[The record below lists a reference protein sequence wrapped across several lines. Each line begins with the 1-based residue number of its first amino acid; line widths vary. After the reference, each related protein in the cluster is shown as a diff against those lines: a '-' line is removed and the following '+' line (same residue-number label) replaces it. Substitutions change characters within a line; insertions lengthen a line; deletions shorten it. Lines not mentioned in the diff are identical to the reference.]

1 MPGLHSPADFQ
12 RLGDEAAAVVARLS
26 QMAISGNLEG
36 MQFLEAFDEISD
48 SLCLVLDTAEL
59 CRSVHP
65 DPVNTHLRFNQ
76 NHRIATTH
84 EKMCPVHK

>member
-36 MQFLEAFDEISD
+36 MEFLEAFDEISD

-65 DPVNTHLRFNQ
+65 DPVMPSVIESKRQYVYINTYD
-76 NHRIATTH
+76 
-84 EKMCPVHK
+84 